1 MDPLTPIENQ
11 AKLTK
16 ELFKRGYTAGRAMPK
31 PARARMIACGMGGS
45 ILGAELFQTF
55 AQSALPELEISVW
68 QTYGLPNSVGRATA
82 DAYCISYSGNTEETL
97 SAFRKAYDQGTTL
110 ACLAGGGTLAAKA
123 KKMNVRLVVLPETV
137 VPRQVA
143 PFVFGFFVGLYC
155 RDAKTTREVTRI
167 ALDERAINAAA
178 ARIAIKL
185 AKKQVLVYTPIS
197 SLSLAH
203 LWEIH
208 LNETAGLLAF
218 GDDIPDI
225 DHHTLAAL
233 NNASERS
240 AFHAL
245 FLESTKQSSAMRKRI
260 DLTKR
265 TLGRIGIGHSS
276 VAIKTNSLL
285 ESLLSNT
292 AIASLSAIA
301 IARKTRF
308 NPFTNT
314 IQDSFKKNLR
324 IRP

>member
-1 MDPLTPIENQ
+1 MDPLTILETHTQ
-11 AKLTK
+11 LAQD
-16 ELFKRGYTAGRAMPK
+16 LFRQGYERGLSLSKPK
-31 PARARMIACGMGGS
+31 HARVVVCGMGGS

-55 AQSALPELEISVW
+55 AQRTLPNLEVTIW
-68 QTYGLPNSVGRATA
+68 QTYGLPPASAKQT
-82 DAYCISYSGNTEETL
+82 DIYCISYSGNTEETI
-97 SAFRKAYDQGTTL
+97 SAFQAARKAH
-110 ACLAGGGTLAAKA
+110 ASPVCLAHGGMLASKA
-123 KKMNVRLVVLPETV
+123 SNNHIPLVALPDTA
-137 VPRQVA
+137 VPRLVA
-143 PFVFGFFVGLYC
+143 PFVFGFFTGLYR
-155 RDAKTTREVTRI
+155 RDAKTQR
-167 ALDERAINAAA
+167 AAA
-178 ARIAIKL
+178 HLNIDAHAMAMQAKRLARSL
-185 AKKQVLVYTPIS
+185 AKKQILVYTPVS

-245 FLESTKQSSAMRKRI
+245 FLESTKQSSAMHKRI